1 MNTSNVVLKAAV
13 MPEWRKI
20 FEAEAGWQRQ
30 GIKAAV
36 WKTVV
41 TWNICDPNLVS
52 VPEIVE
58 HFALQDS
65 TQKTVLGLLE
75 EAGTG

>member
-1 MNTSNVVLKAAV
+1 

-36 WKTVV
+36 R
-41 TWNICDPNLVS
+41 
-52 VPEIVE
+52 
-58 HFALQDS
+58 LQRENARD
-65 TQKTVLGLLE
+65 TFVDI
-75 EAGTG
+75 